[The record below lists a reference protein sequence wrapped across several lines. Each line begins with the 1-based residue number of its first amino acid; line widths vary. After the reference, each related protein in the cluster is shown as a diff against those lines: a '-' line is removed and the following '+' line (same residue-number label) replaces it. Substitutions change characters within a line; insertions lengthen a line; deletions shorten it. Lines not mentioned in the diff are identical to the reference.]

1 MCSCAAPSSKS
12 AALLCRLLAMCTHV
26 AANLPYKRGDEVCY
40 VLHTVNSLISRRG
53 DAVQTAL
60 KLALDDAAAGHFRQ
74 QVSLL
79 SCLALCGEWKR
90 ELGRSSSRP
99 ACCPSGSRSACC
111 PSGRLRAH

>member
-1 MCSCAAPSSKS
+1 MCSGSLPSSELAPLS
-12 AALLCRLLAMCTHV
+12 CRLLAMCAHV

-60 KLALDDAAAGHFRQ
+60 KLAVDDAAAGHPRE

-79 SCLALCGEWKR
+79 SCLALCVGN
-90 ELGRSSSRP
+90 LG
-99 ACCPSGSRSACC
+99 
-111 PSGRLRAH
+111 